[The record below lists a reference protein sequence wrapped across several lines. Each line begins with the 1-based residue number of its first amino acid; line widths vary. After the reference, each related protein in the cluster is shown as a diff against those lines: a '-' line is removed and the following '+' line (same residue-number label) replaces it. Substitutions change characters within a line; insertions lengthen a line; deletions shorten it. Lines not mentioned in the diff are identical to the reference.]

1 LKYTKFLPS
10 YIYMSKT
17 HKRPRENKG
26 RGTRRMFSSNSSSL
40 SAFQKEITVV
50 FLEMLLMVKL
60 YHWKT
65 TSYATHKATDELYT
79 KINAN
84 MDSFVEVLLGKSGV
98 RTDLMSHKHIR
109 LVDLSSAEALKREIE
124 GFKGYLVGLNDN
136 KAMKKMSNTDLFN
149 IRDTILGD
157 LNQFLYLLS
166 FK

>member
-1 LKYTKFLPS
+1 
-10 YIYMSKT
+10 MSKT